1 MYTIPL
7 PSFPRAKKPKS
18 CLIARARTS
27 SFGWLNGPADL
38 DRGRLPFLRLADRKH
53 AAWTPAHPSTLR
65 FASTSPQ
72 QQMEFLSDVGG
83 GEDRH
88 RPSFFE
94 LAAQEQLRDLLAPVV
109 RYILSVFAQRNPRYL
124 LRIVNRHD
132 EFFAV
137 VMFFVERH
145 YLKAWGASFA
155 ENFYGLKRRRVLGTG
170 SDKTKAAVGLT
181 GRSDKLG
188 KAEIRAS
195 LIFLIFVP
203 YLRSKGQES
212 YERLGGGVDSDLFSD
227 TPAGQ
232 RSQLGTSS
240 RVSSSNPSHINIMST
255 RGHPS
260 DDYVHA
266 CVAAA
271 LQSYLDAASGVFK
284 SIHPYANAAYEL
296 YLLSYS
302 VRYLFNSNPFWRP
315 WFSWMSIEVR
325 RMSAEDYVSAPPSCP
340 QKKSAHSLRTDQT
353 HATTITQ
360 RAAHETTS
368 NLLSSPIRRH
378 HTTGLPP
385 SNATVM
391 RRSLSLIPLLSFE
404 ALKFLLPTSIF
415 FFRFLEW
422 WYSPEGGYGRLR
434 RKGGAGAEGK
444 ALRAPPQGPLL
455 KDHAAEMG
463 MCCVHNG
470 PMVNPTALPTGWL
483 GCYKCVH
490 GWVEEEGACP
500 VTGSSVALRELRK
513 ILG

>member
-1 MYTIPL
+1 
-7 PSFPRAKKPKS
+7 
-18 CLIARARTS
+18 
-27 SFGWLNGPADL
+27 
-38 DRGRLPFLRLADRKH
+38 
-53 AAWTPAHPSTLR
+53 
-65 FASTSPQ
+65 
-72 QQMEFLSDVGG
+72 MEFLSD
-83 GEDRH
+83 
-88 RPSFFE
+88 

-155 ENFYGLKRRRVLGTG
+155 ENFYCLKRRRVLGTG

-195 LIFLIFVP
+195 LIFLILMP

-227 TPAGQ
+227 TPDGQ

-240 RVSSSNPSHINIMST
+240 R
-255 RGHPS
+255 
-260 DDYVHA
+260 
-266 CVAAA
+266 
-271 LQSYLDAASGVFK
+271 SYLDAASGVFK
-284 SIHPYANAAYEL
+284 SIYPYANAAYEL

-302 VRYLFNSNPFWRP
+302 VRYLFNINPFWRP

-325 RMSAEDYVSAPPSCP
+325 RMSAEDY
-340 QKKSAHSLRTDQT
+340 RT
-353 HATTITQ
+353 
-360 RAAHETTS
+360 AHETTS

-385 SNATVM
+385 SYATVM

-444 ALRAPPQGPLL
+444 ALRAPPPAPLS